1 MRRRASEAEPG
12 GASER
17 GAAGA
22 ALTSTTDGHLAA
34 GGLIRG
40 HGDLAG
46 LAALRS
52 GDPGHGP
59 GPAVDG
65 PGNLVIADTVN
76 NRIRMVTG

>member
-1 MRRRASEAEPG
+1 
-12 GASER
+12 
-17 GAAGA
+17 
-22 ALTSTTDGHLAA
+22 
-34 GGLIRG
+34 LIRG
-40 HGDLAG
+40 RGDLAG